1 MDLRDASASK
11 NLVCIVTLMSDW
23 VYTIILDHWGQC
35 SSLQLD
41 CGLWGSL
48 KRDTADLKWDTKM
61 APLTAHF
68 GHTGIDL
75 NSLEILQYTTVVTTV
90 TTVYSNY
97 GILQRPLIV
106 PKKCLVMNFGRT
118 KTIEQTL
125 SQNCNI

>member
-1 MDLRDASASK
+1 MDCYR
-11 NLVCIVTLMSDW
+11 CW

-75 NSLEILQYTTVVTTV
+75 NSLEILQYTTVLTIVTTG
-90 TTVYSNY
+90 SMKM
-97 GILQRPLIV
+97 LSE
-106 PKKCLVMNFGRT
+106 VMVKLDFFASVFFYCR
-118 KTIEQTL
+118 KHEDVIRCICICICICI
-125 SQNCNI
+125 S